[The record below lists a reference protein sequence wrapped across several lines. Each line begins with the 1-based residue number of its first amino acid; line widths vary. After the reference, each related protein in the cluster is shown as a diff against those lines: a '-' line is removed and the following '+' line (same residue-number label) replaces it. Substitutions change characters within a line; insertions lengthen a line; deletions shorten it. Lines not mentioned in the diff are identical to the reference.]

1 MELWGFKRI
10 MGRTWAVLYL
20 SPEPLT
26 AADLSRKLQISA
38 GSVSMTIH
46 ELMKWGVVRKTW
58 VPGDRRDFYQ
68 PETSIW
74 KMVSRVFRERE
85 LFHIRDAIEAF
96 HEAQRLL
103 LQEDA
108 AARRDRDEPARRTIA
123 FVAGRVKSLLTLG
136 EAGRR
141 LLELV
146 LSGTALGGTPLQ
158 DLLDE

>member
-10 MGRTWAVLYL
+10 MGRTWAMLYL
-20 SPEPLT
+20 SDEPLT

-38 GSVSMTIH
+38 GSVSMTMS
-46 ELMKWGVVRKTW
+46 ELLKWGVAKKTW

-85 LFHIRDAIEAF
+85 LSHVRDAIEAF
-96 HEAQRLL
+96 QEAQRLL
-103 LQEDA
+103 SHLQA
-108 AARRDRDEPARRTIA
+108 AATDAKDEAGRRTLR
-123 FVAGRVKSLLTLG
+123 FVSGRVKSLLTLS
-136 EAGRR
+136 EAGQG

-146 LSGTALGGTPLQ
+146 LSGTALGGTPLK
-158 DLLDE
+158 DLLDD